1 MPRANIALIGFST
14 TGKSAVG
21 KRVAEWL
28 GWEFVDIDDEVVKI
42 CGKTIPE
49 IFKHEGED
57 RFRQLEHDAL
67 KRTCNRENIV
77 IATGG
82 GAILELRNQDLLHE
96 TSIIVC
102 LEAKAETIHQRL
114 MNDTLYSSNPVV
126 RPLLAGDN
134 PLERIKRLKISRQPR
149 YAIADWTVHTDNLNL
164 EEVSR
169 EVIRG
174 WRYANRQY
182 NESVTVDD
190 LAFEVETTTGRYP
203 VYVGWGILDKLGDKM
218 KQSSLS
224 GTANIISDET
234 VFSIYG
240 GRVET
245 SLKKNGYSVNCCLVP
260 PGEATKNIDQAIKI
274 YDFLIA
280 HHAERND
287 IIVALGGG
295 MVGDLAGFVAATFL
309 RGLRWL
315 QVPTTLVGMADASIG
330 GKVAV
335 DHRLGKNLIGSFYQ
349 PGLVLADVQTLTTLP
364 RRELISGWPE
374 TVKHGLILE
383 ADFFGLLDANVEHL
397 LKLTPEVTTKVVA
410 QSANIKAGVVAEDER
425 ETGKR
430 IILNYG
436 HTIAHGLEAATGYS
450 RFLHGEA
457 VAIGMVGAAKLSQR
471 LGLLPQEKVQ
481 RIEVL
486 LQKFGLPTDCSG
498 VDLDNVLEA
507 MTLDKKVRGK
517 AIRWILLE
525 DIGRVVIQS
534 DVPQKETLEAL
545 RGVIKP

>member
-1 MPRANIALIGFST
+1 
-14 TGKSAVG
+14 
-21 KRVAEWL
+21 
-28 GWEFVDIDDEVVKI
+28 
-42 CGKTIPE
+42 
-49 IFKHEGED
+49 
-57 RFRQLEHDAL
+57 
-67 KRTCNRENIV
+67 
-77 IATGG
+77 
-82 GAILELRNQDLLHE
+82 
-96 TSIIVC
+96 
-102 LEAKAETIHQRL
+102 
-114 MNDTLYSSNPVV
+114 
-126 RPLLAGDN
+126 
-134 PLERIKRLKISRQPR
+134 
-149 YAIADWTVHTDNLNL
+149 
-164 EEVSR
+164 
-169 EVIRG
+169 
-174 WRYANRQY
+174 
-182 NESVTVDD
+182 
-190 LAFEVETTTGRYP
+190 
-203 VYVGWGILDKLGDKM
+203 
-218 KQSSLS
+218 
-224 GTANIISDET
+224 
-234 VFSIYG
+234 
-240 GRVET
+240 
-245 SLKKNGYSVNCCLVP
+245 
-260 PGEATKNIDQAIKI
+260 
-274 YDFLIA
+274 
-280 HHAERND
+280 
-287 IIVALGGG
+287 
-295 MVGDLAGFVAATFL
+295 
-309 RGLRWL
+309 
-315 QVPTTLVGMADASIG
+315 
-330 GKVAV
+330 VAV

-383 ADFFGLLDANVEHL
+383 SDFFGLLDANVEHL

-410 QSANIKAGVVAEDER
+410 QSANIKDGVVAEDER